1 MGTIKHLWM
10 DYRIFLPKYMVV
22 IETPVVASVCFTV
35 EFYHMTEEL
44 FRDAIYFK
52 EQAENLSDDPNNNP
66 KRRRYSR
73 VSIILSFS
81 TIECF
86 INEFIIKSLS
96 DPTNPNITPSAKR
109 FLNKRLSPREKITL
123 GVELITGEQVDISN
137 SAYNGFNHLI
147 QWRNSLVHIE
157 EYKNMHRV
165 NATLPKNKKN
175 EDIATVYNAKKGIET
190 VRAIIKEI
198 HKLDGTDYPRF
209 IDVIQ

>member
-1 MGTIKHLWM
+1 MGAIKHLWT
-10 DYRIFLPKYMVV
+10 DYRIFLPKYRVV
-22 IETPVVASVCFTV
+22 IETPVVASVWFTA

-109 FLNKRLSPREKITL
+109 FLENKRPSIGEKITL
-123 GVELITGEQVDISN
+123 GVELITGKQVDSSN
-137 SAYNGFNHLI
+137 SAYNGFNRLI
-147 QWRNSLVHIE
+147 KWRNGLVHIE

-198 HKLDGTDYPRF
+198 HKLDDTDYPEF
-209 IDVIQ
+209 IDTI